1 MNVGFVQ
8 EFEYYF
14 LNILLLEYNVLV
26 ENYARFPLY
35 TIFVYISTFTSYFLA
50 NLFNFSFS

>member
-26 ENYARFPLY
+26 ENYARFSLY
-35 TIFVYISTFTSYFLA
+35 TIFVYISTFTSFIPR
-50 NLFNFSFS
+50 

>member
-26 ENYARFPLY
+26 ENYARKF
-35 TIFVYISTFTSYFLA
+35 
-50 NLFNFSFS
+50 

>member
-26 ENYARFPLY
+26 ENYARFPLH
-35 TIFVYISTFTSYFLA
+35 TILNLRLYQYLHFL
-50 NLFNFSFS
+50 FPR